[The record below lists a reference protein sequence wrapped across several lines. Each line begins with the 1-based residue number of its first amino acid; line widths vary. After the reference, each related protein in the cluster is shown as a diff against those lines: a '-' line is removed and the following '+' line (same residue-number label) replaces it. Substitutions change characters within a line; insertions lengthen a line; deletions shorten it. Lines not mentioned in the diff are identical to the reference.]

1 MLASVETLRRGE
13 RMTKFL
19 VAAFVL
25 CSIAAQADSCPS
37 PGTTGQK
44 DAVPLCAVVQQVTS
58 ALQRYQS
65 SLGSGPDS
73 LPPLSRA
80 EFDFKTT
87 AVTTVGAKISLFVF
101 TIGGSHEKDVTNDVT
116 FIYAVPKPKPGLTP
130 HVTPTL
136 EDQLYATIRGAAE
149 QVQMAH
155 AIGKVPFSS
164 LEVTVQFCVKWDAN
178 GGVNAPISLITVGL
192 NGDKSRNTAQ
202 SVKLIF
208 GELQSE

>member
-1 MLASVETLRRGE
+1 MHKLLLAILLLIA
-13 RMTKFL
+13 MP
-19 VAAFVL
+19 AA
-25 CSIAAQADSCPS
+25 ADTCPG

-44 DAVPLCAVVQQVTS
+44 DAVPLCTVVQQVTS

-130 HVTPTL
+130 HATPTL

-155 AIGKVPFSS
+155 AIGKVPFNS

-208 GELQSE
+208 AAPQSE

>member
-1 MLASVETLRRGE
+1 MHKVLFAMLLLLP
-13 RMTKFL
+13 MT
-19 VAAFVL
+19 AA
-25 CSIAAQADSCPS
+25 ADTCPG

-87 AVTTVGAKISLFVF
+87 AVTTVAAKISLFVF

-130 HVTPTL
+130 HATPTL
-136 EDQLYATIRGAAE
+136 EDQLYATIRGATE

-178 GGVNAPISLITVGL
+178 GGVNAPISLITIGL

-208 GELQSE
+208 AEPQSE